1 MHREQQWADRNI
13 VLVILVKTVPVK
25 DATKPL
31 VIIS

>member
-13 VLVILVKTVPVK
+13 VLVTRVKIVPVK